1 MADADIVVN
10 LNGQFGYQQVR
21 VHPSQELGSGSYGSV
36 VKATLDHLPCAAKIL
51 HQIFF
56 KSDDPGIV
64 NFAARFE
71 QECRILRDL
80 KHPCVVQFL
89 SIVQD
94 PNTKG
99 PILLMELM
107 KESLT
112 TFLERTPAAL
122 PYHVQV
128 NINHDITLALAYLHG
143 NEILH
148 RDLSSN
154 NILLNSACQAKVT
167 DFGMSKMSDAN
178 PRLTRSG
185 LMQCPGTPAFMPP
198 EALRPKPQYTNKLD
212 TFSAGVLMIQ
222 TITRKFPT
230 PTDASI
236 TRDDPSSPTGEIIVP
251 VSEMERRKSDI
262 DKVPATHPLLPIA
275 RNCLKDK
282 YKERPTAAQLC
293 QSLAGLKAAP
303 AYGESLAGLKAA
315 PAYGESAT
323 ESQAQNTSRDK
334 EMEELRKRL
343 QSLEQREEQ
352 RKKPASPQQQQ
363 VGHIYSNN
371 TDCTDCG
378 GFDCVFFVSPAVY
391 ISQGHS
397 HCGFQQWNVSAGQT
411 PHSVSGT
418 LYCRIL
424 FGVLLYLTHTIL
436 TYSCYNI
443 MPVSAFALCSQSSES
458 TKGWLSRLF
467 SSRGTSNQVTLLVL
481 SA

>member
-10 LNGQFGYQQVR
+10 LHGQFGYQQVR
-21 VHPSQELGSGSYGSV
+21 VHPSQVLGSGSYGSV
-36 VKATLDHLPCAAKIL
+36 VKATLDHLPCTAKIL

-56 KSDDPGIV
+56 KSDDPGII

-80 KHPCVVQFL
+80 RHPCVIQFL

-107 KESLT
+107 KENLT
-112 TFLERTPAAL
+112 TFLERIPTAL

-128 NINHDITLALAYLHG
+128 NINYDITLALAYLHG
-143 NEILH
+143 NDILH

-178 PRLTRSG
+178 PRMTRSG

-198 EALRPKPQYTNKLD
+198 EALRPKPQYTDKLD

-222 TITRKFPT
+222 TITRKFPA

-236 TRDDPSSPTGEIIVP
+236 TRDDPTSPTGEIIVP

-275 RNCLKDK
+275 QSCLKDK
-282 YKERPTAAQLC
+282 YRERPTAAQLC
-293 QSLAGLKAAP
+293 QSLAELKAAP

-315 PAYGESAT
+315 PAYGESVT
-323 ESQAQNTSRDK
+323 ESQAQTTSRDR

-352 RKKPASPQQQQ
+352 RKKPASPQQARN
-363 VGHIYSNN
+363 IYSNN

-378 GFDCVFFVSPAVY
+378 GFNCVFFVSPAVY
-391 ISQGHS
+391 ISQDHS
-397 HCGFQQWNVSAGQT
+397 QCGFQQWKISAGQT
-411 PHSVSGT
+411 HHSVSGVHYT
-418 LYCRIL
+418 VESYSVYIMLYINPHNPDL
-424 FGVLLYLTHTIL
+424 FML
-436 TYSCYNI
+436 
-443 MPVSAFALCSQSSES
+443 
-458 TKGWLSRLF
+458 
-467 SSRGTSNQVTLLVL
+467 
-481 SA
+481 

>member
-1 MADADIVVN
+1 MANADIVVN
-10 LNGQFGYQQVR
+10 LHGQFGYQQVQ
-21 VHPSQELGSGSYGSV
+21 VHPSQVLGSGSYGSV

-80 KHPCVVQFL
+80 RHPCVVQFL

-112 TFLERTPAAL
+112 TFLERTPTTL

-128 NINHDITLALAYLHG
+128 NINHDITLALVYLHG
-143 NEILH
+143 NKIFH

-154 NILLNSACQAKVT
+154 NILLNAACQAKVT

-178 PRLTRSG
+178 PRMTRSG
-185 LMQCPGTPAFMPP
+185 LMQCPGTLAFMPP
-198 EALRPKPQYTNKLD
+198 EALRLKPQYTNKLD
-212 TFSAGVLMIQ
+212 MFSVGVLMIQ
-222 TITRKFPT
+222 TITRKFPA

-251 VSEMERRKSDI
+251 VSEVERRKSDI
-262 DKVPATHPLLPIA
+262 DKIPATHPLLPIA
-275 RNCLKDK
+275 RSCLKDK

-303 AYGESLAGLKAA
+303 AYGESV
-315 PAYGESAT
+315 T
-323 ESQAQNTSRDK
+323 ESQAQTTSR
-334 EMEELRKRL
+334 EREVEELRKRL
-343 QSLEQREEQ
+343 QSLEQLEEQ
-352 RKKPASPQQQQ
+352 RKKPASP
-363 VGHIYSNN
+363 
-371 TDCTDCG
+371 
-378 GFDCVFFVSPAVY
+378 
-391 ISQGHS
+391 
-397 HCGFQQWNVSAGQT
+397 
-411 PHSVSGT
+411 
-418 LYCRIL
+418 
-424 FGVLLYLTHTIL
+424 
-436 TYSCYNI
+436 
-443 MPVSAFALCSQSSES
+443 
-458 TKGWLSRLF
+458 
-467 SSRGTSNQVTLLVL
+467 
-481 SA
+481 

>member
-1 MADADIVVN
+1 MARMADADIVVN
-10 LNGQFGYQQVR
+10 LHGQFGYQQVR
-21 VHPSQELGSGSYGSV
+21 VHPSQVLGSGSYGSV
-36 VKATLDHLPCAAKIL
+36 VKATLDHFPCAAKIL
-51 HQIFF
+51 HRIFF

-112 TFLERTPAAL
+112 TFLERTPTAL

-128 NINHDITLALAYLHG
+128 NINHDITTALAYLHG
-143 NEILH
+143 NQILH

-154 NILLNSACQAKVT
+154 NILLNAACQAKVT

-178 PRLTRSG
+178 PRMTRSG

-198 EALRPKPQYTNKLD
+198 EALRPKPQYTGKLD

-222 TITRKFPT
+222 TITRKFPA

-236 TRDDPSSPTGEIIVP
+236 TREDPSSPTGEIIVP

-262 DKVPATHPLLPIA
+262 NKVPATHPLLPIA
-275 RNCLKDK
+275 RSCLKDK

-293 QSLAGLKAAP
+293 QSLAGLKT
-303 AYGESLAGLKAA
+303 A

-323 ESQAQNTSRDK
+323 ESQAQTTSRDR
-334 EMEELRKRL
+334 EVEELRKRL
-343 QSLEQREEQ
+343 QSLEQLVEG
-352 RKKPASPQQQQ
+352 KKPASPQQQQ
-363 VGHIYSNN
+363 AGHIYSNN
-371 TDCTDCG
+371 TDRTDCG
-378 GFDCVFFVSPAVY
+378 KFDCVFFVSPAVY

-397 HCGFQQWNVSAGQT
+397 QCGFQQWDISAGLT
-411 PHSVSGT
+411 PHSVSGVHYT
-418 LYCRIL
+418 VESLIL
-424 FGVLLYLTHTIL
+424 GLL
-436 TYSCYNI
+436 
-443 MPVSAFALCSQSSES
+443 
-458 TKGWLSRLF
+458 
-467 SSRGTSNQVTLLVL
+467 
-481 SA
+481 